1 MQRHEAIIS
10 IAQKRMAEWIK
21 KQGGFDDSNLTA
33 IDYMTD
39 DERTEFHLL
48 NLALSLGV
56 NTQKEAQQKV
66 QERLATRRGK
76 NGITHIEGKQ
86 SEITTNDVVEESFSK
101 AEANTELE
109 HALSLI
115 APKTQNSLI

>member
-1 MQRHEAIIS
+1 MGDAILQKTYTIDFLTKKRVLNNGYVKKYYVRNSHEAIIS
-10 IAQKRMAEWIK
+10 IAQKRMDEWIK
-21 KQGGFDDSNLTA
+21 KQGGFDDSNLTT

-76 NGITHIEGKQ
+76 MASPTLRASNLK
-86 SEITTNDVVEESFSK
+86 
-101 AEANTELE
+101 
-109 HALSLI
+109 
-115 APKTQNSLI
+115 